1 MLVVIRGAG
10 DIASGIALR
19 LFRAGM
25 QVVMCDLAVPT
36 SIRRTVCFSEAIRLG
51 ETRVE
56 GVRGVLCADAAEARA
71 AAAAGDVAVLVDPEA
86 ACVSELAP
94 DALVDAILAKRNLG
108 TTRDMAPVVIGVG
121 PGFTAREDCDAAV
134 ETMRGHYLGR
144 VYYEGSPIPNTAVP
158 GLIGGYAGERVMRA
172 PADGAFEPCVKI
184 GVQVT
189 AGDVCATVA
198 GEPMCATIDG
208 VVRGLLQAGVPVH
221 KGMKCGDV
229 DPRCHPE
236 YIESSSD
243 KALAVGGGVLEAI
256 LALSAEKN
264 AADEKNVRV
273 PDVLGAETVRNPHQP
288 VNVRVPDVLGAETV
302 RNLHVNGSLSD
313 EGFVSALVTELE
325 AGRRVGLASLL
336 ATSGSMPRH
345 EGARLAVLSNEAL
358 VGTVGG
364 GAIEQLAIDRAR
376 AAQTD
381 AAPSL
386 EWYHT
391 GDAMACG
398 GDALLAVR
406 ALTADDLPVLLAT
419 RDALLRDEPVCV
431 TECWT
436 DPAAPTIEVGPAARL
451 SAPTWD
457 DAHVTYREPVTAP
470 SRLHVFG
477 AGHVGAALVGMAAA
491 AGFEA
496 HVYDDRPE
504 LATSE
509 RLPQA
514 ATVNCGAF
522 DDLAASAPIG
532 PRDSVVVLTHGHAY
546 DETVLL
552 AVLTRDFQPAYV
564 GCIGSA
570 RKAALA
576 REHLTA
582 AGVPA
587 ERVDA
592 VAMPIGLAIGAVT
605 PAEIAL
611 AITAQLVR
619 RRAERRGEDPGKGER
634 A

>member
-25 QVVMCDLAVPT
+25 QVVMCDLAQPT

-56 GVRGVLCADAAEARA
+56 GVRGVLCADAASARVA
-71 AAAAGDVAVLVDPEA
+71 AAARNVAVLVDPEA
-86 ACVSELAP
+86 ASVRELAP

-172 PADGAFEPCVKI
+172 PTDGVFEPCVEI
-184 GVQVT
+184 GTQVT
-189 AGDVCATVA
+189 AGDVCAAVA
-198 GEPMCATIDG
+198 GEPMRATIDG

-236 YIESSSD
+236 YIESASD
-243 KALAVGGGVLEAI
+243 KALAVGGGVLEAF
-256 LALSAEKN
+256 LALSGTLDEKSAQAEK
-264 AADEKNVRV
+264 DVR
-273 PDVLGAETVRNPHQP
+273 P
-288 VNVRVPDVLGAETV
+288 
-302 RNLHVNGSLSD
+302 VNGSLSD
-313 EGFVSALVTELE
+313 EGFVSALVAELE

-345 EGARLAVLSNEAL
+345 EGARLAVLENGAL
-358 VGTVGG
+358 VGTIGG
-364 GAIEQLAIDRAR
+364 GAIEQLAIERTR
-376 AAQTD
+376 VAQ
-381 AAPSL
+381 AGGEPSL

-398 GDALLAVR
+398 GNALLAVR
-406 ALTADDLPVLLAT
+406 ALTTDDLPVLLAI

-431 TECWT
+431 TECWADVT
-436 DPAAPTIEVGPAARL
+436 APTIEVGPAARL
-451 SAPTWD
+451 SSPTWD
-457 DAHVTYREPVTAP
+457 DVRAIYREPVAAP

-477 AGHVGAALVGMAAA
+477 AGHVGAALVGLAAV
-491 AGFEA
+491 AGFEV

-514 ATVNCGAF
+514 ATVTCGSF
-522 DDLAASAPIG
+522 DKLAADAAIG
-532 PRDSVVVLTHGHAY
+532 PRDSVVVLTHGHAF

-552 AVLTRDFQPAYV
+552 AVLARDVQPAYV

-576 REHLTA
+576 REHLAA
-582 AGVPA
+582 AGVPR
-587 ERVDA
+587 ECIDV

-611 AITAQLVR
+611 AIVAQLVR
-619 RRAERRGEDPGKGER
+619 RRAERRGEGPGKGER